1 MPFNL
6 RDFGKEDS
14 LRLHGIICEACAE
27 IKGRIKKR
35 YTVSRRPSGII
46 VDQMNSSTVDN
57 HAVDQ
62 PTICSKRPL
71 RNVLVLGFSGLGRH
85 WLVRCAASGRMSG
98 VFGSGSFVCFGGY
111 FIVWVSSLTFY
122 VWQEIIDKWFR
133 PIRHFHSKWKN
144 VTGFSILRCW
154 IFMLFT

>member
-1 MPFNL
+1 MTHFIINLMPFSL

-35 YTVSRRPSGII
+35 YTVSRPPSGII

-71 RNVLVLGFSGLGRH
+71 RNVLVFGFSRLGRH
-85 WLVRCAASGRMSG
+85 
-98 VFGSGSFVCFGGY
+98 
-111 FIVWVSSLTFY
+111 
-122 VWQEIIDKWFR
+122 
-133 PIRHFHSKWKN
+133 
-144 VTGFSILRCW
+144 
-154 IFMLFT
+154 

>member
-35 YTVSRRPSGII
+35 YTVSRPASGII
-46 VDQMNSSTVDN
+46 VDQMDPSTVDN

-85 WLVRCAASGRMSG
+85 
-98 VFGSGSFVCFGGY
+98 
-111 FIVWVSSLTFY
+111 
-122 VWQEIIDKWFR
+122 
-133 PIRHFHSKWKN
+133 
-144 VTGFSILRCW
+144 
-154 IFMLFT
+154 